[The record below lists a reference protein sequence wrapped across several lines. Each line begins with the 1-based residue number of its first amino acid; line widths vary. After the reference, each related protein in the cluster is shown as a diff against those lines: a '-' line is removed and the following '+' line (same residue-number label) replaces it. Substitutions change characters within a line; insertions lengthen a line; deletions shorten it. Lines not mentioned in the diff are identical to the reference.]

1 MRKDEKNG
9 KEKKDEKN
17 KDSHDLKNIKVE
29 IREISSKG
37 VKFTFQVLD
46 TCTS

>member
-9 KEKKDEKN
+9 KEK